1 MPSDRIRQLCALI
14 LTAAAVT
21 TCAPKIHRFTVTPS
35 HVCAGTPVKLDAQV
49 TGTPTLTIDPPVAE
63 QPASVYR
70 PHVTTHFVIS
80 VKRWPSKKPA
90 GSEAEVRVFP
100 APGAPDEVTA
110 KVRCDGATVS
120 GTLTRDTAEWDSRLQ
135 VTVVESGEDR
145 EVMVSHAGRT
155 ARLTPEAPATHAF
168 EGTSPGGDWT
178 ISSPLRPGET
188 CGAGAAIPANLNVS
202 AELRCGS

>member
-1 MPSDRIRQLCALI
+1 MARHRAWPSLWTLV
-14 LTAAAVT
+14 LTAAASVG
-21 TCAPKIHRFTVTPS
+21 CAPKIHRFTVTPS
-35 HVCAGTPVKLDAQV
+35 HVCVGTPVKLDAQV
-49 TGTPTLTIDPPVAE
+49 TGTPTLTTDPPLAQ
-63 QPASVYR
+63 QPGNVYV
-70 PHVTTHFVIS
+70 PEATTHFVIS
-80 VKRWPSKKPA
+80 VTRWPTKKPK

-100 APGAPDEVTA
+100 GEPDEVTA
-110 KVRCDGATVS
+110 KVRCEGATVT
-120 GTLTRDTAEWDSRLQ
+120 GTLRRDPAEWDPRLQ

-145 EVMVSHAGRT
+145 EVTVSHAGRT
-155 ARLTPEAPATHAF
+155 ARMTPEASATRAF